1 MKRARQQKILQL
13 IKERP
18 ITSQRDLVRALAAA
32 GFKVTQATV
41 SRDIRELGLVKV
53 AADGGLRY
61 VAPRPLGKGD
71 LDAVRF
77 RRLIRDAVLDVETSE
92 NLVVVKT
99 FPGAAQGVASAIDQ
113 VEWPGVVGTVAGDD
127 TLLIV
132 AKPRSRAAEVRNR
145 LQALLAGEKRE

>member
-1 MKRARQQKILQL
+1 MKRLRQQKILQI
-13 IKERP
+13 IKDRAV
-18 ITSQRDLVRALAAA
+18 TSQRDLVAALAEA

-53 AADGGLRY
+53 PVDGVLKY
-61 VAPRPLGKGD
+61 VAPSSQGKNAR
-71 LDAVRF
+71 LESRL
-77 RRLIRDAVLDVETSE
+77 RRLIRDAVVGVETSE

-127 TLLIV
+127 TFLIV
-132 AKPRSRAAEVRNR
+132 VKPRSRAAEVRNR
-145 LQALLAGEKRE
+145 LRALLTGAKQK

>member
-1 MKRARQQKILQL
+1 MKRVRQQKILQL
-13 IKERP
+13 IKEHP

-53 AADGGLRY
+53 AADGRLRY
-61 VAPRPLGKGD
+61 VAPRTRRKGD
-71 LDAVRF
+71 PDEARF
-77 RRLIRDAVLDVETSE
+77 RRLIRDAVVDVETSE

-127 TLLIV
+127 TFLIV
-132 AKPRSRAAEVRNR
+132 VKPRSRAAEVRNR
-145 LQALLAGEKRE
+145 LRALLAGEKRE